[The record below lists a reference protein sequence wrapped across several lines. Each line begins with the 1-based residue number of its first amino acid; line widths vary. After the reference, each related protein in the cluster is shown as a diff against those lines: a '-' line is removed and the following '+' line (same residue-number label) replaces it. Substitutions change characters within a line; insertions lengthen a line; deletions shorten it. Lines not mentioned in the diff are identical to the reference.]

1 MFDRGDGLQVARQEI
16 PGGRCE
22 RSAVT
27 RTAHHLP
34 PSYGRSADGR
44 ASGSPWCSV
53 VLYDLRYSARTFT
66 EATRESRR
74 PQPSTVRRT
83 VNVYSFPRH
92 QRDRSV
98 AQWSAAEERRSRQRL
113 RAQVG
118 SLLKLVHSIVG
129 ELALDAADMVDIPP
143 TRHRRSSLWLA

>member
-22 RSAVT
+22 RSSVT

-34 PSYGRSADGR
+34 PSYGRSPDGR
-44 ASGSPWCSV
+44 ASGSPWRSV

-74 PQPSTVRRT
+74 PQPRTVRRT
-83 VNVYSFPRH
+83 VNVYSFPH

-98 AQWSAAEERRSRQRL
+98 AQGSAAEERRSRQRL

-129 ELALDAADMVDIPP
+129 ESA
-143 TRHRRSSLWLA
+143 